1 MSMSHKR
8 LIGTAAIAA
17 LAIAGAMFAW
27 RAASD
32 SPEDLAQL
40 SDAEKLEIINGDDAD
55 AVAELLE
62 AEEAA
67 AQAEFARRRLE
78 RQQALAEIEVQRSEA
93 KERGAAY
100 WDDFDPES
108 IDLTGFD
115 FDIAKVTRSSERRAI
130 IAELPIVTGFNR
142 AGEVEYPRSSFD
154 CNPSRY
160 RKIRGLLDREE
171 TTPLPVDQY
180 DVARV
185 SDYLSYRVAL
195 EKGDCSCA
203 TLTSHPE
210 IAWKVIKVLMNDPT
224 IEQFRGDYAKKEA
237 ANILGILMGTALEAE
252 VRLFCGGS

>member
-8 LIGTAAIAA
+8 LIGSAAIAA

-67 AQAEFARRRLE
+67 AQAEFARERLE

-100 WDDFDPES
+100 WEDFDPES

-115 FDIAKVTRSSERRAI
+115 FSMAEVLSRDERRAMLDK
-130 IAELPIVTGFNR
+130 ASFATDFVR
-142 AGEVEYPRSSFD
+142 ADEIRYPPSRFD

-160 RKIRGLLDREE
+160 TDIRNFMKASPDLAM
-171 TTPLPVDQY
+171 PVSVN

-185 SDYLSYRVAL
+185 LDYLADRAAL
-195 EKGDCSCA
+195 ETGDCSCA
-203 TLTSHPE
+203 TQSVPVE
-210 IAWKVIKVLMNDPT
+210 MGWKVLKQITEHPSGET
-224 IEQFRGDYAKKEA
+224 IRGSMAQGRATKGVGSMLRYTLGDEA
-237 ANILGILMGTALEAE
+237 
-252 VRLFCGGS
+252 RLFCRPS